1 LTVCGRTADVLAAS
15 LVSPLYTAVIECA
28 PTANVV
34 SDRLA
39 APPLIVTVPSAVAP
53 SRN

>member
-1 LTVCGRTADVLAAS
+1 
-15 LVSPLYTAVIECA
+15 VIECA